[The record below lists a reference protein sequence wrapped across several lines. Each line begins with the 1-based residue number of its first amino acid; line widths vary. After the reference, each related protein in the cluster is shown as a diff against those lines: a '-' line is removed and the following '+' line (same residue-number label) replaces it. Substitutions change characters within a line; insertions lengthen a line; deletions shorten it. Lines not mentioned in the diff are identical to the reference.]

1 MKYTTQRLSTNEENV
16 SDRQVVYAVF
26 ADDKLIAIKQDA
38 IEAMD
43 FVAECV
49 ERDASQSTDS
59 Q

>member
-16 SDRQVVYAVF
+16 SDRWVVYAIF
-26 ADDKLIAIKQDA
+26 ADDKLIAIKHDV

-43 FVAECV
+43 FVAECA